1 MLLCL
6 SANHKSAS
14 FDVLEKLSA
23 GGAGIGARIVNGN
36 AGVGGAVVVATCN
49 RFEAYLDVDD
59 NAMVDRT
66 QTASRI
72 LAGLADSTGIDVS
85 ELESSIESYGGDDV
99 IQHLFAVSSGLKSVV
114 VGEDEISGQVRRSL
128 ITAREQ
134 GIATSSLE
142 RLFQKASTTSRG
154 VKSRTAIG
162 YAGRSVVKLA
172 LQLASSRI
180 SDWSTTPVLLIGTG
194 AYAATTVAALRDRG
208 VRDITVFSP
217 SGRAARFAARL
228 GLDATDDLTAALA
241 ESTVI
246 VTCTSQPTP
255 VVTAEIMEPGRRRLV
270 VDLGLPRNVD
280 PAVAEVFGVEL
291 LDLETIRLHAPL
303 EELTATSD
311 AHEMVLDA
319 AAEFRAREAER
330 RAAPAITALRGAA
343 FAVLDDEIE
352 RMRRRGTWSE
362 AAEAD
367 MRHLVGVLLHAPSER
382 ARATAREGDAEQV
395 FRAVETLLGPI
406 ADARAESES
415 STTEDELPA

>member
-23 GGAGIGARIVNGN
+23 SGSGIGERIVADNDS
-36 AGVGGAVVVATCN
+36 VSGAVVVATCN

-59 NAMVDRT
+59 AAMANLPETARHVVDSI
-66 QTASRI
+66 AESMEI
-72 LAGLADSTGIDVS
+72 PAAV
-85 ELESSIESYGGDDV
+85 LECSIESFGGDDV
-99 IQHLFAVSSGLKSVV
+99 VQHLFAVSSGLKSVV
-114 VGEDEISGQVRRSL
+114 IGEDEISGQVRRSL
-128 ITAREQ
+128 VDARTQ

-142 RLFQKASTTSRG
+142 RLFQRASTTSRG

-180 SDWSTTPVLLIGTG
+180 SDWSATPVLLIGTG

-217 SGRAARFAARL
+217 SGRAARFATRL
-228 GLDATDDLTAALA
+228 GLVATNELSTALA
-241 ESTVI
+241 AASVV

-255 VVTAEIMEPGRRRLV
+255 VVTADLLTAGSRRLI

-280 PAVAEVFGVEL
+280 PAVAEILGVEL

-319 AAEFRAREAER
+319 AAEFRALEAER
-330 RAAPAITALRGAA
+330 RAAPAISALRGAA
-343 FAVLDDEIE
+343 FEILEREIE
-352 RMRRRGTWSE
+352 RTRRRGTWSE
-362 AAEAD
+362 SAEAD
-367 MRHLVGVLLHAPSER
+367 MRHLIGVLLHVPSER
-382 ARATAREGDAEQV
+382 ARATARSGEAEQV
-395 FRAVETLLGPI
+395 FQAVETLLGPI
-406 ADARAESES
+406 ADARAESEMS
-415 STTEDELPA
+415 ALEDDRPA